1 MKFTDK
7 ITYHFLRAISK
18 FIAKFS
24 LQNQVAISQHIASIL
39 YHYIP
44 KRKKVAIK
52 NLKTAFP
59 ECSDTWIQNTLK
71 KCYKFLCYNF
81 IQFLAFP
88 KSTDSIKIQ
97 INGQETL
104 DNELE
109 KGKGVI
115 LISAHFGAWEILGH
129 WLGMNNYPL
138 RGVAQRQKNKGANKF
153 FEEKR
158 QLSGIK
164 HIYRK
169 VGMDVLYNIL
179 KENKILGLVSDQDA
193 KNKGIFVNFFN
204 TPASTHKGAA
214 IFHLNTSAPMIFG
227 LCIQTGF
234 QEYKIELIPIIP
246 VNNTIEDITKQYT
259 LTLEKIIR
267 KYPDQ
272 YFWFHNRWKTNP
284 MK

>member
-1 MKFTDK
+1 LNFTDK

-18 FIAKFS
+18 IIAKFS
-24 LQNQVAISQHIASIL
+24 LRNQVVISQHIASIL
-39 YHYIP
+39 YYYIP
-44 KRKKVAIK
+44 KRRKVAIK
-52 NLKTAFP
+52 NLRTAFP
-59 ECSDTWIQNTLK
+59 EYSDIWIQNTLK
-71 KCYKFLCYNF
+71 KCYKFFIYNF

-97 INGQETL
+97 INGQAAL
-104 DNELE
+104 DNALE

-129 WLGMNNYPL
+129 WLGVNNYPL

-272 YFWFHNRWKTNP
+272 YFWFHNRWKTTQ

>member
-1 MKFTDK
+1 MNFTDK

-18 FIAKFS
+18 VISKFS
-24 LQNQVAISQHIASIL
+24 LRNQVLISQHIASIL
-39 YHYIP
+39 YQYIP

-59 ECSDTWIQNTLK
+59 EYSDIWIQNMRK
-71 KCYKFLCYNF
+71 KCYKFFIYNF

-97 INGQETL
+97 INGHVAL
-104 DNELE
+104 DNALE

-129 WLGMNNYPL
+129 WLGVNNYPL

-169 VGMDVLYNIL
+169 VGIDVLYNIL

-267 KYPDQ
+267 KYPEQ
-272 YFWFHNRWKTNP
+272 NFWFHNRWKTTP